1 MYVPSFNACMYHD
14 QSILT
19 ITSHHENVN
28 TIQCNGKKM
37 HIGRIKGFYFS
48 VAHPRPKKIEIERL
62 KTLKKSKTD
71 VSDTSKV

>member
-1 MYVPSFNACMYHD
+1 MYKATFDACTYYHD

-37 HIGRIKGFYFS
+37 HIGRIKGFFFP

-62 KTLKKSKTD
+62 KTLKVKD
-71 VSDTSKV
+71 